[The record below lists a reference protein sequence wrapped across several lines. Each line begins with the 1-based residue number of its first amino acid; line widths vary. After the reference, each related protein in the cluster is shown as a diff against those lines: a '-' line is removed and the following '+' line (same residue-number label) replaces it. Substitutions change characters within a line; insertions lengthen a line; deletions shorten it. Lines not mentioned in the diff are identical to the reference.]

1 MRIRRSGVYYIN
13 IDTINNIIKIGDK
26 IQKKKSKE
34 YIGVIDSI
42 LYNVMNVD
50 KEMTKSDYLIYVG
63 NHFYILDNI
72 EKID

>member
-50 KEMTKSDYLIYVG
+50 KEMKKSDYLIYVG